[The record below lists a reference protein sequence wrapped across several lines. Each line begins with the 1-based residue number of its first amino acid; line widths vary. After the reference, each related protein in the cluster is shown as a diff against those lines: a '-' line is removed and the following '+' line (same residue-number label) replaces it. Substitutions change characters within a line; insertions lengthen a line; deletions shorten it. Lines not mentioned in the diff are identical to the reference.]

1 MTRASVTAVRRVVG
15 VLMTSCVTTGA
26 LCAQERATGSAA
38 AAVSAGGYVPLTA
51 GDASTHVAGNRITLA
66 ASRQPL
72 GRVLTE
78 IARRAG
84 VTFAMDAT
92 QPGMLQL
99 RTVQVRDVT
108 LRDALLRTLEGT
120 AFQALVSRTGQL
132 VIVRTAT
139 APGAPEGDVQPGQR
153 ARLSGYVRSRAS
165 GEVVRRAQLTAGA
178 AELRIETNEDGF
190 YSVLLPRGQNRLR
203 IRAIGFA
210 PLDTVLR
217 IDGAVTRDLLLAPR
231 NAMLA
236 AVRVEADGRDN
247 RPDLDPRNPDMSVV
261 RLDMAAIK
269 LLPTVLG
276 EPDPIRSLTL
286 LPGVSLSSDASTA
299 FSVRGGA
306 ADQNLYLLDEATVY
320 NPSHVLGFLSTFNA
334 DAVDNVTLYKGAIPS
349 RFGGRLSSVV
359 DVRQREGNANEF
371 AGSASIGL
379 LASRGTLEG
388 PLPGHVGSYVIAA
401 RRSYADL
408 FTGFASDSNVRQ
420 SVAYFYD
427 VNAKT
432 NVRLGGS
439 GALMLSGY
447 LGRDRFGDGR
457 EFGAGWGNRA
467 ATLRWNQAA
476 GGRLFSKVTAA
487 FGTYDY
493 RLDIVADT
501 RDSIRWDSRIRSLD
515 LKVDEALYLS
525 PTNTIE
531 FGAQFTTQQIRPGD
545 LTPRGPDN
553 AYTARNI
560 EARNTLLPAIY
571 VGQEVGL
578 GRRLSVRYGLRYAG
592 YIRRGEATVYR
603 YLNDAPVT
611 YNGVL
616 ARYEPARPIDSSR
629 VAAGERVSSASGLEP
644 RLSGRFMLDA
654 ASSLKAS
661 YARTQQF
668 LLLAS
673 NTNSITPLD
682 VWEPAG
688 RDIRPQRGDQFALGY
703 SANRGAWELSLEGY
717 YKRARN
723 IVDFID
729 GADILLTPRVE
740 TQLVQG
746 NGRAYGLELLARR
759 TTGTTTGWLSYTL
772 GRAEQRFPI
781 PVRAGATEG
790 GGINEGRWYPSP
802 FDKTHNLSL
811 VLLRPLGRKWTL
823 GSTFSLASGLPT
835 TFPASRYVIDG
846 LLVTEFGTRN
856 GGRLPLYHRLDVNAT
871 RRFGRSEL
879 QFGVLNAYNRFNAQS
894 LRFRQ
899 SVNNPQVTEAVQTAI
914 FGIVPSIAYAF
925 HF

>member
-1 MTRASVTAVRRVVG
+1 MTLSTLIACTRAAIVTAVITTSSLQAQQSAVPAPTGMPVG
-15 VLMTSCVTTGA
+15 YA
-26 LCAQERATGSAA
+26 
-38 AAVSAGGYVPLTA
+38 PLTA
-51 GDASTHVAGNRITLA
+51 SATPSAAQGRRITLFA
-66 ASRQPL
+66 NQMPL
-72 GRVLTE
+72 ARILAE
-78 IARRAG
+78 IARLGA
-84 VTFAMDAT
+84 VAFAMDAS
-92 QPGMLQL
+92 QPGMAQL
-99 RTVQVRDVT
+99 RSVQLRNST
-108 LRDALLRTLEGT
+108 LPDALMQALSGT
-120 AFQALVSRTGQL
+120 PFQALVSGSGEL
-132 VIVRTAT
+132 VIVQRPSVPHDDA
-139 APGAPEGDVQPGQR
+139 GAAQPGSR

-165 GEVVRRAQLTAGA
+165 GEVVRRAQIVAGA
-178 AELRIETNEDGF
+178 ADLRIESNEEGF
-190 YSVLLPRGQNRLR
+190 YSVLLPIGQNRVRL
-203 IRAIGFA
+203 RAIGFA
-210 PLDTVLR
+210 PFDTV
-217 IDGAVTRDLLLAPR
+217 IQMGARVERDFLLTPR
-231 NAMLA
+231 NATLA

-371 AGSASIGL
+371 AASASIGL

-388 PLPGHVGSYVIAA
+388 PLPRRLGSYVIAA

-408 FTGFASDSNVRQ
+408 FTRFANDSSVRE
-420 SVAYFYD
+420 SEAYFYD

-432 NVRLGGS
+432 NLRLGAS

-457 EFGAGWGNRA
+457 DFGAGWGNRA

-476 GGRLFSKVTAA
+476 GGRLFTKVTAA

-501 RDSIRWDSRIRSLD
+501 RDSIQWNSRIRSLD

-531 FGAQFTTQQIRPGD
+531 FGAQFTSQQIRPGN
-545 LTPRGPDN
+545 LTPRGADN
-553 AYTARNI
+553 AYEARNI
-560 EARNTLLPAIY
+560 EARNTLLPALY
-571 VGQEVGL
+571 VGQEL
-578 GRRLSVRYGLRYAG
+578 SIGRRISVRYGLRYAG
-592 YIRRGEATVYR
+592 YIRRGQATVYR
-603 YLNDAPVT
+603 YANDAPVI
-611 YNGVL
+611 YDGAL
-616 ARYEPARPIDSSR
+616 SRYEPATPIDSTRYARGSR
-629 VAAGERVSSASGLEP
+629 VASAGGVEP
-644 RLSGRFMLDA
+644 RLSARFLIDG
-654 ASSLKAS
+654 ASSVKAS

-673 NTNSITPLD
+673 NTNSISPLD

-688 RDIRPQRGDQFALGY
+688 RHVRPQRGDQFALGY
-703 SANRGAWELSLEGY
+703 SANRGAWELSVEGY
-717 YKRARN
+717 YKQAKD

-729 GADILLTPRVE
+729 GADILLNPRVE

-759 TTGTTTGWLSYTL
+759 TSGTTTGWISYTL
-772 GRAEQRFPI
+772 GRAEQRFPV
-781 PVRAGATEG
+781 PRGAGTTQG

-811 VLLRPLGRKWTL
+811 VALRPLGRKWTI
-823 GSTFSLASGLPT
+823 GSTFSFATGLPT
-835 TFPASRYVIDG
+835 TFPGSRYQIDG

-871 RRFGRSEL
+871 RRFRRGEL
-879 QFGVLNAYNRFNAQS
+879 QLG
-894 LRFRQ
+894 
-899 SVNNPQVTEAVQTAI
+899 
-914 FGIVPSIAYAF
+914 
-925 HF
+925 